1 MKKRLVSL
9 LLAFSMMLTFLPVGA
24 VSAFAAETKNP
35 TSGTTGK
42 NGSITWTLSGG
53 TLTFKGTGS
62 MTNYKSNA
70 WWLGSSSS
78 KDPAPWLWAKDQ
90 ITEIKIAEGIT
101 TIGSYAF
108 EGCSQVETITLP
120 WICTGGI
127 GNAAFLN
134 CSNLKKVFLQYDA
147 NQKFNFGDNAFKGC
161 SSELKIYF
169 EVQRWGLRL
178 YNRLG
183 MGKISGY
190 QVPASTWSGHYGE
203 QVIRYDGQ
211 DPIPLCYLCGIYFNA
226 SGGVFRDTGETE
238 KMLPEYVYRT
248 ENMTAE
254 QVASVGT
261 PFKQDSVFLGWSLDR
276 DGTAENLVDPTNIPP
291 DPTDTHN
298 GNQTYFGGAEDCL
311 YLYAVYVPGTGVT
324 VKDGTITKVVDE
336 KGNNITEDI
345 SEPTVDPADKTKLTY
360 IVPAGAK
367 VTVKANDAPQGMKF
381 NMWTFSVASMN
392 GDYENAIYNDT
403 MEFTVPEGGVSV
415 DAMYQGEDIDDG
427 PSIIGDIAIGATVV
441 AGGAVLGYQAYQLGA
456 GFLGD
461 LWGLPYFPSNR
472 SALAMMLWEDAGEP
486 MPESDI
492 LYPDVGWEEQDMDLQ
507 HAARWAMEHEL
518 IPDKN
523 DKDADLTP
531 EEVKFFP
538 DDPVSKYSVLKA
550 WKKAQDLK
558 KNAAQ

>member
-24 VSAFAAETKNP
+24 VSAFAANP
-35 TSGTTGK
+35 TQGSCGINNLFGKSNVKWELTENATVLTISGTGQMK
-42 NGSITWTLSGG
+42 NFTSE
-53 TLTFKGTGS
+53 
-62 MTNYKSNA
+62 
-70 WWLGSSSS
+70 SSTSS
-78 KDPAPWLWAKDQ
+78 WRWAKNQ
-90 ITEIKIAEGIT
+90 IEKIIIEEGVT
-101 TIGSYAF
+101 SIGNYAF
-108 EGCSQVETITLP
+108 AGCSQVETITLP
-120 WICTGGI
+120 WTCTASI
-127 GNAAFLN
+127 GAGAFLN
-134 CSNLKKVFLQYDA
+134 CSNLKKVFLQYNA
-147 NQKFNFGDNAFKGC
+147 NQNFNFGDNAFKGC

-211 DPIPLCYLCGIYFNA
+211 DPIPLCYLCGIYFRAN
-226 SGGVFRDTGETE
+226 GGVFRDTGETE
-238 KMLPEYVYRT
+238 KMLQEYVYRT

-261 PFKQDSVFLGWSLDR
+261 PFKQDSVFLGWSMKE
-276 DGTAENLVDPTNIPP
+276 DGTAEDLVDPTDLPAVERIN
-291 DPTDTHN
+291 H
-298 GNQTYFGGAEDCL
+298 FGGAEDYL
-311 YLYAVYVPGTGVT
+311 YLYAVYAPGTGVT
-324 VKDGTITKVVDE
+324 VKDGTITQVVDQN
-336 KGNNITEDI
+336 GNNITEDI
-345 SEPTVDPADKTKLTY
+345 SEPTADPADKTKLTY

-392 GDYENAIYNDT
+392 GDYENAIYNET

-492 LYPDVGWEEQDMDLQ
+492 LYPDVGWLERDMDLQ